1 MTTDAATIARTIAPA
16 KLNLT
21 LEVLG
26 RRADG
31 FHDLESI
38 VVHLD
43 LADELSLTAASKHNP
58 KRDITYRDDT
68 GRPVPILSQDI
79 VARAWDR
86 LLALDRERGWG
97 LVSPG
102 GRLHVRKRI
111 PVAAGLGGGSA
122 DAAAFLRLARRAWSL
137 PLDDAA
143 LCALG
148 AQLGS
153 DIPACIIGGPLQMS
167 GRGELI
173 KPIEA
178 QNETPIRWAVL
189 LATPEI
195 PVPADKT
202 AAMYRSLRPTHFRG
216 GSATAQLAECLTNGQ
231 PPTQNDCLNSF
242 NAVADET
249 LQGLRPA
256 RRAFAAAIARA
267 AIERGIE
274 PPTPLLAGAGPSLFA
289 LLPLDLAQAVASEL
303 RPNWRGTLHIARP
316 LPRDAATQVSA

>member
-1 MTTDAATIARTIAPA
+1 MTTVARALAPA

-26 RRADG
+26 CREDG
-31 FHDLESI
+31 FHNLESV

-43 LADELSLTAASKHNP
+43 LADELTLTAASKHDT
-58 KRDITYRDDT
+58 KRDITYRDAA

-79 VARAWDR
+79 VAHAWDR

-97 LVSPG
+97 IVPAG
-102 GRLHVRKRI
+102 GRLDVRKRI

-143 LCALG
+143 LCAVG
-148 AQLGS
+148 AEIGS
-153 DIPACIIGGPLQMS
+153 DIPACIVGGPLQMS

-173 KPIEA
+173 KQIEA
-178 QNETPIRWAVL
+178 QNTPSDRWTAL

-195 PVPADKT
+195 PLPADKT
-202 AAMYRSLRPTHFRG
+202 AAMYRSLRPTHFKD
-216 GSATAQLAECLTNGQ
+216 GSATTRLAERLAVGQ
-231 PPTQNDCLNSF
+231 SPTQDDCVNSF
-242 NAVADET
+242 DAVADET
-249 LQGLRPA
+249 LQGLRPP

-267 AIERGIE
+267 AIERGAE
-274 PPTPLLAGAGPSLFA
+274 PSSPLLAGAGPSLFA
-289 LLPLDLAQAVASEL
+289 LLPPDSAEAAANAL
-303 RPNWRGTLHIARP
+303 RGEWRGTLHIARP
-316 LPRDAATQVSA
+316 LSRQAATWVSV

>member
-1 MTTDAATIARTIAPA
+1 MTTNAATIARTIAPA

-31 FHDLESI
+31 YHDLESV

-43 LADELSLTAASKHNP
+43 LADELTLTAASKHGA
-58 KRDITYRDDT
+58 KRDITYRDDA
-68 GRPVPILSQDI
+68 GRPAPILSQDI

-86 LLALDRERGWG
+86 LLALDRERGWD
-97 LVSPG
+97 LVRPG
-102 GRLHVRKRI
+102 GRLDVRKRI
-111 PVAAGLGGGSA
+111 PIAAGLGGGSA

-153 DIPACIIGGPLQMS
+153 DIPACIIGGPLRMS
-167 GRGELI
+167 GRGEII

-178 QNETPIRWAVL
+178 QSETPTRWIVL

-202 AAMYRSLRPTHFRG
+202 AAMYRSLRPAHFQD
-216 GSATAQLAECLTNGQ
+216 GSATAQLAERLTNGQ
-231 PPTQNDCLNSF
+231 PPTSNDCLNSF

-256 RRAFAAAIARA
+256 RRAFATAIARA
-267 AIERGIE
+267 AIKRGIE
-274 PPTPLLAGAGPSLFA
+274 PPSPLLAGAGPSLFA
-289 LLPLDLAQAVASEL
+289 LLPPDLAQAVASEL
-303 RPNWRGTLHIARP
+303 RPSWRGALHIARP
-316 LPRDAATQVSA
+316 LPRDAATQVSL

>member
-31 FHDLESI
+31 YHDLESV

-43 LADELSLTAASKHNP
+43 LADELSLTAASNHST
-58 KRDITYRDDT
+58 KRDITYRDDA
-68 GRPVPILSQDI
+68 GRPVPILSHDI

-86 LLALDRERGWG
+86 LLALDRERGWN
-97 LVSPG
+97 LVPPG
-102 GRLHVRKRI
+102 GRLHILKRI

-153 DIPACIIGGPLQMS
+153 DISACIIGGPLRMS
-167 GRGELI
+167 GRGERI

-178 QNETPIRWAVL
+178 QNETLDRWAAL

-202 AAMYRSLRPTHFRG
+202 AAMYRSLRPTHFKD
-216 GSATAQLAECLTNGQ
+216 GSATAQLAERLTNGQ
-231 PPTQNDCLNSF
+231 PPTQDDCLNSF
-242 NAVADET
+242 DAIADET

-256 RRAFAAAIARA
+256 RRAFAVAITRA

-289 LLPLDLAQAVASEL
+289 LLPPDLAQAVVSAL
-303 RPNWRGTLHIARP
+303 RLNWRGTLHIARP
-316 LPRDAATQVSA
+316 LPRDAATQVGL

>member
-1 MTTDAATIARTIAPA
+1 MTTVARALAPA

-26 RRADG
+26 RREDG
-31 FHDLESI
+31 FHNLESV

-43 LADELSLTAASKHNP
+43 LADELTLTAASKHDT
-58 KRDITYRDDT
+58 KRDITYRDDA

-86 LLALDRERGWG
+86 LLALDHERGWG
-97 LVSPG
+97 LVPPG
-102 GRLHVRKRI
+102 GRLDVRKRI

-143 LCALG
+143 LCAVG
-148 AQLGS
+148 AEIGS
-153 DIPACIIGGPLQMS
+153 DIPACIVGGPLQMS

-173 KPIEA
+173 KQIEA
-178 QNETPIRWAVL
+178 QNIASDRWTAL

-195 PVPADKT
+195 PLPADKT
-202 AAMYRSLRPTHFRG
+202 AAMYRSLRPTHFRD
-216 GSATAQLAECLTNGQ
+216 GSATTRLAEQLTDGA
-231 PPTQNDCLNSF
+231 PPTQDDCVNSF
-242 NAVADET
+242 DAVADEA

-256 RRAFAAAIARA
+256 RWMFATAIARA
-267 AIERGIE
+267 AIERGLE
-274 PPTPLLAGAGPSLFA
+274 PPSPLLAGAGPSLFA
-289 LLPLDLAQAVASEL
+289 LLPPDIAEAAANAL
-303 RPNWRGTLHIARP
+303 RGEWRGTLHIARP
-316 LPRDAATQVSA
+316 LSRQAATRVSV

>member
-1 MTTDAATIARTIAPA
+1 MTAIARTIAPT

-31 FHDLESI
+31 YHDLESI
-38 VVHLD
+38 VAHLD
-43 LADELSLTAASKHNP
+43 LADELTLTTAPKHDP
-58 KRDITYRDDT
+58 KRDITYRDDA
-68 GRPVPILSQDI
+68 GRPVPILAHDI

-97 LVSPG
+97 LVPPG
-102 GRLHVRKRI
+102 GRLDVLKRI

-153 DIPACIIGGPLQMS
+153 DIPACIVGGPLRMS

-178 QNETPIRWAVL
+178 QNETPPSWTAL

-202 AAMYRSLRPTHFRG
+202 AAMYRSLRPTHFRD
-216 GSATAQLAECLTNGQ
+216 GSATAQLAERLADGQ
-231 PPTQNDCLNSF
+231 PPTQSDCLNSF
-242 NAVADET
+242 DAVADET

-267 AIERGIE
+267 AIERGTE
-274 PPTPLLAGAGPSLFA
+274 PPSPLLAGAGPSLFA
-289 LLPLDLAQAVASEL
+289 LLPPDLAQAVASEL
-303 RPNWRGTLHIARP
+303 RPSWRGALHIARP
-316 LPRDAATQVSA
+316 LSHDAATRVSA